1 MMRPCPRCGVFK
13 ETLIDRN
20 FNRPAR
26 MLVIASW
33 VRQDGIVGRRL
44 ECSRCGHQ
52 LRSYEV
58 LRDMKG
64 PLRHIKAEPENQ
76 LPLVLPR

>member
-1 MMRPCPRCGVFK
+1 M
-13 ETLIDRN
+13 
-20 FNRPAR
+20 
-26 MLVIASW
+26 
-33 VRQDGIVGRRL
+33 
-44 ECSRCGHQ
+44 CGHQ
-52 LRSYEV
+52 LSSYEV